1 MEQTHKPSPDED
13 SSPDLAREFLR
24 VTRKELRQKLERIEH
39 CLSKLTPEQI
49 WSRQHENENAVGNLV
64 LHLGGNVRQW
74 IISGVGGDED
84 LRDRDAEFSQRDPLS
99 AAQLMRRFRNT
110 VEEADRVIAQL
121 SCRDLLA
128 GRNIQGYE
136 VTVLHAIYHVVV
148 HFGEHTGQI
157 IWATKRMTGKDL
169 GFYTYLNDESGTGP
183 PTDVEP

>member
-1 MEQTHKPSPDED
+1 MEQSTKPSDDEK
-13 SSPDLAREFLR
+13 SSPDFAREFLR
-24 VTRKELRQKLERIEH
+24 VARKELRQKLEHIEH

-74 IISGVGGDED
+74 IASGVGGVED
-84 LRDRDAEFSQRDPLS
+84 LRDRQAEFSQRDPVPV
-99 AAQLMRRFRNT
+99 AELMRRFRDA
-110 VEEADRVIAQL
+110 VREADRVLARL

-128 GRNIQGYE
+128 LRTIQGFE

-157 IWATKRMTGKDL
+157 IWATKRITSEDL
-169 GFYTYLNDESGTGP
+169 GFYAYLSDESGGGP
-183 PTDVEP
+183 PKDVEP